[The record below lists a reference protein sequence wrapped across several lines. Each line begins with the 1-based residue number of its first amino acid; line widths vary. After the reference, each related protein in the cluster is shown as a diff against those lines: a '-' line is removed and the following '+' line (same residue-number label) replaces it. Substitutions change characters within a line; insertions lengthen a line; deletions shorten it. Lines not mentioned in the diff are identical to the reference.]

1 VARRVAAAGGE
12 HRAFPPALEFDA
24 TAGRAMEEQWSTYL
38 PMMFW
43 GTPVV
48 EAVRDE
54 LADRPADVVVVD
66 QLLRSTAWWVS
77 RQGPPLV
84 LLVHMAHRYH
94 GAVVDPGSDVWG
106 LRWQYDRLAETFA
119 ALGASAPTVPD
130 PVETMTVTL
139 ARSAAATVVA
149 LPHELDPWPGAP
161 TSVVHVGLLREQR
174 DGRPDTAARLW
185 SDGDERP
192 LVVVS
197 LGTTYMH
204 QEAHLER
211 VCTALGALDVRV
223 LVLTGDELGPGEVAG
238 TLGPDVRVLGY
249 VPLDVVLLGAGLM
262 VCHAGAGTMLEA
274 MVAGV
279 PAAYLPLGRDQHDN
293 AVLGEELGVGV
304 TLADGAEGDELVAA
318 LASALG
324 STALRDRT
332 VALAGRLSRYD
343 PRLAAAVV
351 EGAAG
356 QRRTG
361 TRRRSRNLERV
372 RAR

>member
-1 VARRVAAAGGE
+1 MADRVTVAGGE
-12 HRAFPPALEFDA
+12 HRPFPPGLEFDP

-38 PMMFW
+38 PMLFW
-43 GTPVV
+43 GARIV

-54 LADRPADVVVVD
+54 LAVGPADVVVVD

-77 RQGPPLV
+77 REGPPLV

-106 LRWQYDRLAETFA
+106 LRWQYERLDEAFA
-119 ALGASAPTVPD
+119 VLGATAPTVPD

-149 LPHELDPWPGAP
+149 LPHEVDPWPEAP
-161 TSVVHVGLLREQR
+161 SSVVHVGVLRER
-174 DGRPDTAARLW
+174 RAGSADAATQCW
-185 SDGDERP
+185 APGDERP

-204 QEAHLER
+204 QEAHVAR
-211 VCTALGALDVRV
+211 ICTALGALDVRV

-238 TLGPDVRVLGY
+238 SLGADVRVLGY
-249 VPLDVVLLGAGLM
+249 VPHDEVLPGAALV

-274 MVAGV
+274 MAAGV
-279 PAAYLPLGRDQHDN
+279 PAAYLPLGRDQHEN
-293 AVLGEELGVGV
+293 AALAEELGAGV
-304 TLADGAEGDELVAA
+304 VLADGADTDELTAALSAAMASEALARSVAA
-318 LASALG
+318 LARG
-324 STALRDRT
+324 
-332 VALAGRLSRYD
+332 LSGYD
-343 PRLAAAVV
+343 PRLAATVV
-351 EGAAG
+351 EGAA
-356 QRRTG
+356 RPVPARNA
-361 TRRRSRNLERV
+361 RNLEAA